1 MKRDVPSEAKIQCI
15 CCVRKMKFRELRKHL
30 KKTHNIPNVSIT
42 CTKDLESGDTC
53 EFFCSFSLDC
63 FLEHNKH
70 CHNKLFEGGAATIF
84 DLNNGFGLFESD
96 VGRDH
101 SRVCQ
106 DARDEKRK
114 EKMREAK
121 ARWSAKQGSA
131 SDNRAV
137 INIDEVSEYDGEGG
151 TIKVTTAAGTFEVE
165 NVDGGFIKKKSPII
179 IKIRKRSLN
188 EAGPSGLSVAEP
200 VRKKR
205 KVKPAKNVKNV
216 TPTQQVA
223 RYVSTHQPELVL
235 ELNMPPLINQAEA
248 IIEVNMPPSFMQ
260 PEINLLVNMPI
271 ACIQTEISEDPDDVS
286 AIQADLMGQLDDS
299 DDEQDIEEEV
309 TIIED
314 EEVTIIEADEVEQP
328 SNPDDAPD
336 AEEDLESI
344 QAGLNAQLDDS
355 DDDDVEDIDEHV
367 IRDDGEGTDF
377 RRLYRKW
384 GVKSFDMMAR
394 RLGGRQMLKLVMRK
408 TKISYLDHAKLLVWN
423 ELNPVKQ
430 KLFD

>member
-1 MKRDVPSEAKIQCI
+1 
-15 CCVRKMKFRELRKHL
+15 
-30 KKTHNIPNVSIT
+30 
-42 CTKDLESGDTC
+42 
-53 EFFCSFSLDC
+53 
-63 FLEHNKH
+63 
-70 CHNKLFEGGAATIF
+70 
-84 DLNNGFGLFESD
+84 
-96 VGRDH
+96 
-101 SRVCQ
+101 
-106 DARDEKRK
+106 
-114 EKMREAK
+114 
-121 ARWSAKQGSA
+121 
-131 SDNRAV
+131 
-137 INIDEVSEYDGEGG
+137 
-151 TIKVTTAAGTFEVE
+151 
-165 NVDGGFIKKKSPII
+165 
-179 IKIRKRSLN
+179 
-188 EAGPSGLSVAEP
+188 
-200 VRKKR
+200 
-205 KVKPAKNVKNV
+205 
-216 TPTQQVA
+216 
-223 RYVSTHQPELVL
+223 
-235 ELNMPPLINQAEA
+235 
-248 IIEVNMPPSFMQ
+248 
-260 PEINLLVNMPI
+260 MPI

>member
-42 CTKDLESGDTC
+42 CTKDLESGETC

-84 DLNNGFGLFESD
+84 DLNTGFGLFESD

-165 NVDGGFIKKKSPII
+165 TVEGGFMKKKSPII

-188 EAGPSGLSVAEP
+188 EDGPSGLSVAEP

-216 TPTQQVA
+216 TPTQQV
-223 RYVSTHQPELVL
+223 ELVL
-235 ELNMPPLINQAEA
+235 ELNMPPLINQAGA
-248 IIEVNMPPSFMQ
+248 IIEMNMPPSFMQ

-271 ACIQTEISEDPDDVS
+271 ACIQTAISEDLDDVS

-299 DDEQDIEEEV
+299 DDEEEV
-309 TIIED
+309 LIIED

-328 SNPDDAPD
+328 SNPDDIPD

-367 IRDDGEGTDF
+367 IRDDGKDKGTDF
-377 RRLYRKW
+377 QRLYRKW
-384 GVKSFDMMAR
+384 GVRGFDMMAKK
-394 RLGGRQMLKLVMRK
+394 LGGRQMLKLVMTK